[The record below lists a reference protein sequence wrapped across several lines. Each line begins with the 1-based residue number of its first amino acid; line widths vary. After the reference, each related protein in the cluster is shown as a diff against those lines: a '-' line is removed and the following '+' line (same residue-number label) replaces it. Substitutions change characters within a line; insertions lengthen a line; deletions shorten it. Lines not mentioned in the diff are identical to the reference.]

1 MGSSPIR
8 GSISVS
14 DLGDAFKVL
23 HDNAKRDPINC
34 VVMPIAGIGI
44 LYALWRLG
52 LPWEYIKFIICH
64 KLCD

>member
-1 MGSSPIR
+1 
-8 GSISVS
+8 VS